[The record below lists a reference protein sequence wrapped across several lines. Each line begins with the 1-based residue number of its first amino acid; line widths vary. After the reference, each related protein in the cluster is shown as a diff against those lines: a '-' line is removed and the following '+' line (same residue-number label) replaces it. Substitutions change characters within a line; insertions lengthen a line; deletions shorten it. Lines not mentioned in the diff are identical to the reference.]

1 MRGNT
6 RRSGSRNGA
15 VSWYSSGM
23 AGDCGF
29 SHESNAIRIV
39 IQMMRFSAHLMTVI
53 TATSSSVGS
62 MGTSPAG
69 STPATRTNRITNTTA
84 ARNAA
89 TMLAQSIVFAAGRI
103 LRRGKTS
110 QLVACITALDTG
122 LYGGMRTTCIQAR
135 NSVKI
140 VLSRKRA
147 ISLNISNPFHGKS
160 AALMAARGDTR
171 ASEAAAEN
179 RPASSS
185 SSATYCQSA
194 SGANVADLHDR
205 RNSVRVVVNDVRGEG
220 FRMGRDRGRE
230 GIDGI

>member
-29 SHESNAIRIV
+29 SHDSNAIRIV

-53 TATSSSVGS
+53 TATNSNVGS

-84 ARNAA
+84 ARIAA
-89 TMLAQSIVFAAGRI
+89 TMLAQSMVFAVGRI
-103 LRRGKTS
+103 LRNGKTS
-110 QLVACITALDTG
+110 QFVACITALDTG

-135 NSVKI
+135 SSSAAPNSVKI

-147 ISLNISNPFHGKS
+147 ISPNISNPFQGKS
-160 AALMAARGDTR
+160 AALKAARSDTR
-171 ASEAAAEN
+171 ASKAATEN
-179 RPASSS
+179 RQLHRSDTFSQLPARTSLIC
-185 SSATYCQSA
+185 TTGGTP
-194 SGANVADLHDR
+194 SG
-205 RNSVRVVVNDVRGEG
+205 
-220 FRMGRDRGRE
+220 
-230 GIDGI
+230 